1 MQIGDIVIKDL
12 LYPVKVS
19 IKSSAVII
27 RNSVGEIKNYPAGFE
42 ETIIEIDLKI
52 MDQNT
57 LQSLVNF
64 IIEIAGFKKNTF
76 VIIPDSKIDFG
87 NGLGQPVT
95 VRYWSDEI
103 KTSLESPGIYAVSLK
118 LRRET

>member
-52 MDQNT
+52 MDQNV
-57 LQSLVNF
+57 LESLVTF
-64 IIEIAGFKKNTF
+64 ITEAACFRKNTF
-76 VIIPDSKIDFG
+76 AVIPDSKIDFG